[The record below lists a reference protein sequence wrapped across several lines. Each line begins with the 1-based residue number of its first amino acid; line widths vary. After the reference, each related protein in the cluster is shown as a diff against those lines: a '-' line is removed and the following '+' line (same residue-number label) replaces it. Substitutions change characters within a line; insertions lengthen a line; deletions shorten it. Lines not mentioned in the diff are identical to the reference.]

1 MSKIKDKRNSLERF
15 IREQTLGPGINGYRF
30 VDLENEE
37 LVTKTLIKEEPLDY
51 STEILDI
58 VPAAI
63 YSTGIIF
70 PEDKSGTCK
79 EGISLDN
86 NEQTDQKDDAD
97 EQDTQNNSSE
107 DIEATES
114 IELNQMFPRT
124 MGLTCCLDENFLS
137 KKTVEF
143 KVSFRY
149 YQKLKQDKEGKF
161 NNKYGLL
168 CEVNYDEIQNFIAK
182 YELNS
187 FRIRALNEN
196 HFLFLSKL
204 SSKEITQTKTRIRE
218 IQKQIA
224 ETLFDLASSISTIP
238 QITKASCY
246 LSNLKSSIYYE
257 LKNSITNDESRKEL
271 YEVTQ
276 KVELAESITDHFKN
290 LLDIFSGGY
299 GLWQS
304 TPVQRIIKLENI
316 NFPKESR
323 KKSYL
328 HNKSVEEVNITVIKE
343 DGSTSSSLKDIF
355 RFDLDDKI
363 EDYASISA
371 NIQLSRDSRKKSDK
385 VFLKIQLL
393 NTSVA
398 FDEAKQNNNRYYST
412 FNELVNQKSFFGVN
426 LSVKSE
432 YLVPYSN
439 HQYFQEKDNTYCEDT
454 STAFIYDQFKD
465 FAIGHG
471 CSVKWSK
478 EVESLMVETEYLPNC
493 ETPDID
499 PIPRDKS
506 RDAVDDDK
514 GVFVSPLFLE
524 NSKSQEFKWLSVF
537 SDASDN
543 EIVNGLNDFIDSY
556 GRWIDLKRQDEKY
569 QAFYSGIAKQELDK
583 CEGDY
588 LRMKKNI
595 QDFLSGD
602 NNKEKLDSFRLMNT
616 ALFMQL
622 WHSVKVKQDE
632 VNSFICDEAF
642 EHFNISFYKEI
653 ADDKLFSK
661 TESAGWRAFQLAFIL
676 LNLDG
681 IFKPEDDA
689 DWDKRNN
696 WVDLVW
702 FPTGGGKTEAYLG
715 LIALTIINR
724 RKEFKE
730 KGGGTAAIMRYTLR
744 LLTMQQFQRATLV
757 IMALELIRRW
767 GNYKLGDEPINIGLW
782 VGDNSLPNKTSNKV
796 NGVEK
801 DSLISEF
808 EKLNN
813 GAVNKIPFSNC
824 PWCNSKL
831 EGETKIDLEVL
842 DNRLNHYFNNRLH
855 LKCSHE
861 NCSFYY
867 PNRRTKIIPNY
878 HGPIP
883 VCLSD
888 ETIYQHPPALLFGT
902 VDKFAQLA
910 HKVNGQ
916 NNGRNSD
923 SRRIFGTGNWETCKP
938 QVGYLPPDLI
948 IQDELHLLL
957 GPLGSAV
964 ALFESAVDQ
973 LCTREDGTRPKIISS
988 TATTR
993 NTQLQIAALFDRKVN
1008 LFPKPGVEC
1017 DDSFF
1022 AFYKRRFK
1030 STDDKTPEYLS
1041 KRKYIGVLPTGRT
1054 QIWMQMRL
1062 AAIIMTHR
1070 AMFEL
1075 KELGEK
1081 HPIDFDSYPEFE
1093 KAMDYYHTSIS
1104 YFNSLKE
1111 VGKTQS
1117 QVQTYILKE
1126 LRRVFSRVVRPQKL
1140 MHSIYTY
1147 GPIQDSELT
1156 GRLSGEEVKNELK
1169 SVETK
1174 WEANKRFAHFLKEKD
1189 ENGTE
1194 VEKLKSGKI
1203 PREFVVATNMI
1214 SVGIDV
1220 SRFNTIIMNSMPRNT
1235 AEYIQASS
1243 RVARNDYG
1251 LVLTVHHPFRA
1262 RDISHYEKFIEF
1274 HQKMYSYVEPISI
1287 TPFTQK
1293 AVERYMG
1300 LYLATMLR
1308 HRTRFTERDSA
1319 KDISKI
1325 SETDLSDI
1333 ISELT
1338 DYFEKRKVRMN
1349 SYDTLIRNLLKN
1361 ENVEQIKRWIQEA
1374 FSEWQEE
1381 SNRILAD
1388 NKTFVFNNKSA
1399 RSTPPQEQLY
1409 VDIEEYEGNIH
1420 SKKWQVPMSLRV
1432 IEPEAAIKINS
1443 I

>member
-1 MSKIKDKRNSLERF
+1 MSKILAKRDSLERF
-15 IREQTLGPGINGYRF
+15 IRVQTLGPGINGYRY
-30 VDLENEE
+30 VDLENEIF
-37 LVTKTLIKEEPLDY
+37 LRKNLLKEEPINY
-51 STEILDI
+51 TSEILDI

-63 YSTGIIF
+63 YSTGILF
-70 PEDKSGTCK
+70 PEDKSGTCI

-97 EQDTQNNSSE
+97 EQDSQNNSSE
-107 DIEATES
+107 DIGATES

-124 MGLTCCLDENFLS
+124 MGLTCCLDESFLS
-137 KKTVEF
+137 KKTIEF
-143 KVSFRY
+143 KVNFRY

-168 CEVNYDEIQNFIAK
+168 CEVNHEEIQKFIAQ
-182 YELNS
+182 YELKAFKIKTIND
-187 FRIRALNEN
+187 N
-196 HFLFLSKL
+196 HFLLLSKL
-204 SSKEITQTKTRIRE
+204 SSEEITQIKTRIRA

-224 ETLFDLASSISTIP
+224 ETLFDLANSISTIP
-238 QITKASCY
+238 QLTKASCY

-257 LKNSITNDESRKEL
+257 LKNSITNDDTRKKL

-276 KVELAESITDHFKN
+276 KIELAESITDHFRN
-290 LLDIFSGGY
+290 LLDVLSDGY

-304 TPVQRIIKLENI
+304 TPVERIIKLENI
-316 NFPKESR
+316 NFPKEFR
-323 KKSYL
+323 KLSYL
-328 HNKSVEEVNITVIKE
+328 HNKSVEEVKITVIKE
-343 DGSTSSSLKDIF
+343 DGSTSSGLKDIF
-355 RFDLDDKI
+355 RFDLDDKK

-385 VFLKIQLL
+385 IFLKIQLI
-393 NTSVA
+393 NTSIA
-398 FDEAKQNNNRYYST
+398 FDEAKQNDNRYYST

-426 LSVKSE
+426 LSVESD

-439 HQYFQEKDNTYCEDT
+439 HEYFQEKDNTYSEDT
-454 STAFIYDQFKD
+454 TTAFIYDQFKD

-478 EVESLMVETEYLPNC
+478 QGEPLKVETEYLPSC

-506 RDAVDDDK
+506 RDALNYK
-514 GVFVSPLFLE
+514 NGGFVSPLFLE

-537 SDASDN
+537 SDASDI
-543 EIVNGLNDFIDSY
+543 EIIKGLIDFVDSY
-556 GRWIDLKRQDEKY
+556 GSWIELKRQDEKY
-569 QAFYSGIAKQELDK
+569 KGIYSGIAKQELDK
-583 CEGDY
+583 CEDDY

-595 QDFLSGD
+595 QYFLSG
-602 NNKEKLDSFRLMNT
+602 NNNREKLDSFRLMN
-616 ALFMQL
+616 AAMFMQL
-622 WHSVKVKQDE
+622 WHSVKTKEDE
-632 VNSFICDEAF
+632 VNSFINDEEF
-642 EHFNISFYKEI
+642 EHFNFLFYREI

-681 IFKPEDDA
+681 IFKPENDVN
-689 DWDKRNN
+689 WDKRNN

-757 IMALELIRRW
+757 VMALELIRRW
-767 GNYKLGDEPINIGLW
+767 GNFELGNEPINIGLW
-782 VGDNSLPNKTSNKV
+782 VGKNSIPNSNI
-796 NGVEK
+796 
-801 DSLISEF
+801 DLIYEY
-808 EKLNN
+808 EHKLNLKKEN
-813 GAVNKIPFSNC
+813 RIPFNNC
-824 PWCNSKL
+824 PWCNSEIK
-831 EGETKIDLEVL
+831 GETKEDTEASSSVY
-842 DNRLNHYFNNRLH
+842 NQNKVH
-855 LKCSHE
+855 LKCT
-861 NCSFYY
+861 NQKCSFSFGLG
-867 PNRRTKIIPNY
+867 RISRKRQDQ
-878 HGPIP
+878 GPIP

-916 NNGRNSD
+916 NNGRNAD
-923 SRRIFGTGNWETCKP
+923 SRRIFGTGNWETGKP
-938 QVGYLPPDLI
+938 QDGYLPPDLI

-1022 AFYKRRFK
+1022 AFYKRRFR
-1030 STDDKTPEYLS
+1030 SMDDKTPEYLS

-1062 AAIIMTHR
+1062 VAIIMIHR
-1070 AMFEL
+1070 AIFEL
-1075 KELGEK
+1075 KELGEN

-1093 KAMDYYHTSIS
+1093 KAMDYYHTAIS

-1140 MHSIYTY
+1140 MHSLYTY
-1147 GPIQDSELT
+1147 GPIQESELT

-1174 WEANKRFAHFLKEKD
+1174 WEAKKRFARS
-1189 ENGTE
+1189 ENNE
-1194 VEKLKSGKI
+1194 LIRGKV
-1203 PREFVVATNMI
+1203 PPEFVVATNMI

-1274 HQKMYSYVEPISI
+1274 HEKMYSYVEPISI

-1308 HRTRFTERDSA
+1308 HRTRFTERLSA
-1319 KDISKI
+1319 SEISKI
-1325 SETDLSDI
+1325 SEKELSNI

-1338 DYFEKRKVRMN
+1338 DYFEKRKDRMN
-1349 SYDTLIRNLLKN
+1349 TYDTLISNLLKN
-1361 ENVEQIKRWIQEA
+1361 ENVEQIKRWIQDA
-1374 FSEWQEE
+1374 FSEWKEE
-1381 SNRILAD
+1381 SNRTLED

>member
-1 MSKIKDKRNSLERF
+1 MSKILNKRSSLEWF
-15 IREQTLGPGINGYRF
+15 IREQTLGPGINGYRY

-37 LVTKTLIKEEPLDY
+37 LVFKTLIKEQPINY
-51 STEILDI
+51 SSEILDI

-63 YSTGIIF
+63 YSTGILF
-70 PEDKSGTCK
+70 PEDKSGTSK

-86 NEQTDQKDDAD
+86 NEQNDQKDDAD
-97 EQDTQNNSSE
+97 EQDFQNNSFE
-107 DIEATES
+107 DIEATVS

-124 MGLTCCLDENFLS
+124 MGLTCCLDESFLS
-137 KKTVEF
+137 EKTIEF
-143 KVSFRY
+143 KINFRY

-168 CEVNYDEIQNFIAK
+168 CEVNHEEIQSFITK

-187 FRIRALNEN
+187 FRIRTINEN
-196 HFLFLSKL
+196 HFLLLSKL
-204 SSKEITQTKTRIRE
+204 SSEEITQIKTRIRA

-224 ETLFDLASSISTIP
+224 ETLFDLSNAISTIP
-238 QITKASCY
+238 QLTKASCY
-246 LSNLKSSIYYE
+246 LSNLKSSLYYE
-257 LKNSITNDESRKEL
+257 LKNSITNDETRKKL

-276 KVELAESITDHFKN
+276 KIELAESITDHFRN
-290 LLDIFSGGY
+290 LLDVFSGGY

-304 TPVQRIIKLENI
+304 TPVERIIKLENL

-323 KKSYL
+323 KISYL
-328 HNKSVEEVNITVIKE
+328 HNKAIEEVNIIVIKE
-343 DGSTSSSLKDIF
+343 DGSTSSGLKDIF
-355 RFDLDDKI
+355 RFDLDDKK

-371 NIQLSRDSRKKSDK
+371 NIQLSRDSRKKNDK
-385 VFLKIQLL
+385 IFFKIQLI
-393 NTSVA
+393 NTSIA
-398 FDEAKQNNNRYYST
+398 YDEAKQNDNRYYST
-412 FNELVNQKSFFGVN
+412 FNELVNHKSFFGVN
-426 LSVKSE
+426 LSVKSN

-439 HQYFQEKDNTYCEDT
+439 HEYSQEKDNTYSEDT
-454 STAFIYDQFKD
+454 TTAFIYEQFKD

-478 EVESLMVETEYLPNC
+478 QGEPLKVETEYLPSC

-506 RDAVDDDK
+506 RDALKDK
-514 GVFVSPLFLE
+514 NGGFVSPLFLE

-537 SDASDN
+537 SDASDT
-543 EIVNGLNDFIDSY
+543 EIIKGLFDFVDSY
-556 GRWIDLKRQDEKY
+556 GSWIELKRQDEKY
-569 QAFYSGIAKQELDK
+569 KGIYSGIAKQELDK
-583 CEGDY
+583 CEDDY

-595 QDFLSGD
+595 QDFLSG
-602 NNKEKLDSFRLMNT
+602 NNNREKLDSFRLMN
-616 ALFMQL
+616 AAMFMQL
-622 WHSVKVKQDE
+622 WHSVKTKEDE
-632 VNSFICDEAF
+632 VNSFINDEEF
-642 EHFNISFYKEI
+642 EHFNFLFYREI

-681 IFKPEDDA
+681 IFKPENDVN
-689 DWDKRNN
+689 WDKRNN

-715 LIALTIINR
+715 LIALTIIYR

-757 IMALELIRRW
+757 VMALELIRRW
-767 GNYKLGDEPINIGLW
+767 GNFELGDEPINIGLW
-782 VGDNSLPNKTSNKV
+782 VGKNSIPNSNI
-796 NGVEK
+796 
-801 DSLISEF
+801 DLIYEY
-808 EKLNN
+808 EHKLNLKKEN
-813 GAVNKIPFSNC
+813 RIPFNNC
-824 PWCNSKL
+824 PWCNSEIK
-831 EGETKIDLEVL
+831 GETKEDTEASSSVY
-842 DNRLNHYFNNRLH
+842 NQNKVH
-855 LKCSHE
+855 LKCT
-861 NCSFYY
+861 NQKCSFSFGLG
-867 PNRRTKIIPNY
+867 RISRKRQDQ
-878 HGPIP
+878 GPIP

-916 NNGRNSD
+916 NNGRNAD
-923 SRRIFGTGNWETCKP
+923 SRRIFGTGNWETGKP
-938 QVGYLPPDLI
+938 QDGYLPPDLI

-993 NTQLQIAALFDRKVN
+993 NTPLQIAALFDRKVN

-1030 STDDKTPEYLS
+1030 RIEDKTPEYLS

-1070 AMFEL
+1070 AIFEL
-1075 KELGEK
+1075 KELGEN
-1081 HPIDFDSYPEFE
+1081 HPIDFESYKDFE
-1093 KAMDYYHTSIS
+1093 KAMDYYHTTIS

-1140 MHSIYTY
+1140 MHSLYTY
-1147 GPIQDSELT
+1147 GPIQESELT

-1174 WEANKRFAHFLKEKD
+1174 WEAKKRFANLE
-1189 ENGTE
+1189 EGE
-1194 VEKLKSGKI
+1194 LVRGKI
-1203 PREFVVATNMI
+1203 PPEFVVATNMI

-1220 SRFNTIIMNSMPRNT
+1220 SRFSTIIMNSMPRNT

-1274 HQKMYSYVEPISI
+1274 HEKMYSYVEPISI

-1308 HRTRFTERDSA
+1308 HRTRFTERLSA
-1319 KDISKI
+1319 SDISTI
-1325 SETDLSDI
+1325 SETELFDI

-1338 DYFEKRKVRMN
+1338 DYFEGRKARMN
-1349 SYDTLIRNLLKN
+1349 TYDTLISNLIKE
-1361 ENVEQIKRWIQEA
+1361 ENVEQIKRWIKEA
-1374 FSEWQEE
+1374 FSEWKEE
-1381 SNRILAD
+1381 SNRTLED

-1432 IEPEAAIKINS
+1432 IEPESAIKINS

>member
-1 MSKIKDKRNSLERF
+1 MSKILKKRESLELF
-15 IREQTLGPGINGYRF
+15 IREQTLGPGINGYRYI
-30 VDLENEE
+30 DLEDEVLTSKVLGNEKPINY
-37 LVTKTLIKEEPLDY
+37 T
-51 STEILDI
+51 TEILDI

-63 YSTGIIF
+63 YSTGILF

-79 EGISLDN
+79 EGVSLDN
-86 NEQTDQKDDAD
+86 NEQIDQKDEAD
-97 EQDTQNNSSE
+97 EQDSQNSSND
-107 DIEATES
+107 DIEATEGV
-114 IELNQMFPRT
+114 ELNQMFPRI
-124 MGLTCCLDENFLS
+124 MGLTCCLNENFLE
-137 KKTVEF
+137 KGTMDF
-143 KVSFRY
+143 KISFRY
-149 YQKLKQDKEGKF
+149 YHKLKQDKEGKF

-168 CEVNYDEIQNFIAK
+168 CEVNYEEIQKYITK

-187 FRIRALNEN
+187 FRIRNINEN
-196 HFLFLSKL
+196 HFLVLSKL
-204 SSKEITQTKTRIRE
+204 SSEEITQLKTRLRD

-224 ETLFDLASSISTIP
+224 EFLFDEANTISTIP
-238 QITKASCY
+238 QLTKASCY

-257 LKNSITNDESRKEL
+257 LKNTITADDLRKKL
-271 YEVTQ
+271 YETTQ
-276 KVELAESITDHFKN
+276 KIELVESINDHLRN
-290 LLDIFSGGY
+290 LLDVNSGGY

-304 TPVQRIIKLENI
+304 KPIEKIVRLENI
-316 NFPKESR
+316 RFEEHLR
-323 KKSYL
+323 KQSFL
-328 HNKSVEEVNITVIKE
+328 FNKANDEAKISVIQE
-343 DGSTSSSLKDIF
+343 DGSTTNGLKDIF
-355 RFDLDDKI
+355 RFDLDDKK
-363 EDYASISA
+363 EDYASLSA
-371 NIQLSRDSRKKSDK
+371 NIQISRDSRKKK
-385 VFLKIQLL
+385 NQIFLKIQLI
-393 NTSVA
+393 NTSVG
-398 FDEAKQNNNRYYST
+398 FDEAKQNDNRYYST

-426 LSVKSE
+426 LSIENNFLVPFNNHE
-432 YLVPYSN
+432 YLPEREDVYS
-439 HQYFQEKDNTYCEDT
+439 EDT
-454 STAFIYDQFKD
+454 TTQFIYDQFKD
-465 FAIGHG
+465 FAVGHG
-471 CSVKWSK
+471 CSVKWNNDSEHQK
-478 EVESLMVETEYLPNC
+478 VETEYLPYC

-506 RDAVDDDK
+506 KSSITYGDN
-514 GVFVSPLFLE
+514 GFVSPLFLE
-524 NSKSQEFKWLSVF
+524 HSKAQEFKWLSIY
-537 SDASDN
+537 SESTN
-543 EIVNGLNDFIDSY
+543 QEIIDSLNSFVDSY
-556 GRWIDLKRQDEKY
+556 GNWIIIKRNEEKY
-569 QAFYSGIAKQELDK
+569 KTQFKNISKQELDK

-588 LRMKKNI
+588 LRMKYNI
-595 QDFLSGD
+595 SNFLSGEI
-602 NNKEKLDSFRLMNT
+602 NSEKLKSFRLMN
-616 ALFMQL
+616 AAMFMQL
-622 WHSVKVKQDE
+622 WHSVKVKQDV
-632 VNSFICDEAF
+632 VNSIISEESFTF
-642 EHFNISFYKEI
+642 FNFDFYKLK
-653 ADDKLFSK
+653 ADDRLFSK

-681 IFKPEDDA
+681 IFKSDEDTE
-689 DWDKRNN
+689 WDKRNN

-744 LLTMQQFQRATLV
+744 LLTMQQFQRASLV

-767 GNYKLGDEPINIGLW
+767 DKYELGQEPINIGLW
-782 VGDNSLPNKTSNKV
+782 VGKNSIPNV
-796 NGVEK
+796 NV
-801 DSLISEF
+801 DLIYEF
-808 EKLNN
+808 EHKLNL
-813 GAVNKIPFSNC
+813 NKENRIPFTNC
-824 PWCNSKL
+824 PWCNSEIK
-831 EGETKIDLEVL
+831 GETKEDTETSSTV
-842 DNRLNHYFNNRLH
+842 FNQNKVH
-855 LKCSHE
+855 LKCT
-861 NCSFYY
+861 NQKCSFSFGLG
-867 PNRRTKIIPNY
+867 RISRKRQDQ
-878 HGPIP
+878 GPIP

-910 HKVNGQ
+910 HKVNGTS
-916 NNGRNSD
+916 NGRNAD
-923 SRRIFGTGNWETCKP
+923 SRRIFGNGNWENGKP
-938 QVGYLPPDLI
+938 NDGYLPPDLI

-964 ALFESAVDQ
+964 ALFESAVNQ

-1022 AFYKRRFK
+1022 AFYRRKFK
-1030 STDDKTPEYLS
+1030 SEEDKNPEYLS
-1041 KRKYIGVLPTGRT
+1041 MRKYIGVLPTGRT

-1070 AMFEL
+1070 AIFEL
-1075 KELGEK
+1075 KELGAN
-1081 HPIDFDSYPEFE
+1081 HPIDFNSFNDFE
-1093 KAMDYYHTSIS
+1093 KAMDYYHTTIS

-1147 GPIQDSELT
+1147 GPIQESELT

-1169 SVETK
+1169 NVETK
-1174 WEANKRFAHFLKEKD
+1174 WNAKNRFANIQDGELIR
-1189 ENGTE
+1189 
-1194 VEKLKSGKI
+1194 GKV
-1203 PREFVVATNMI
+1203 PSEFVVATNMI

-1274 HQKMYSYVEPISI
+1274 HEKMYSYVEPISI

-1308 HRTRFTERDSA
+1308 HTTRFTERLSA
-1319 KDISKI
+1319 NEISSI
-1325 SETDLSDI
+1325 STTELSNI
-1333 ISELT
+1333 VAALIS
-1338 DYFEKRKVRMN
+1338 YFEARKIRMS
-1349 SYDTLIRNLLKN
+1349 SYDKLISNLLKQ
-1361 ENVEQIKRWIQEA
+1361 ENILQIKKWIEEA
-1374 FSEWQEE
+1374 FAEWKEE
-1381 SNRILAD
+1381 SNKTLAD

-1399 RSTPPQEQLY
+1399 RSAPPQEQLY

>member
-1 MSKIKDKRNSLERF
+1 MSKIIDKRNSLERF

-37 LVTKTLIKEEPLDY
+37 LVTKLLIKEDPINY

-63 YSTGIIF
+63 YSTGILF

-86 NEQTDQKDDAD
+86 NEQIDQKDDVD

-124 MGLTCCLDENFLS
+124 MGLTCCLHESFLS
-137 KKTVEF
+137 KKTIEF
-143 KVSFRY
+143 KVNLRY

-161 NNKYGLL
+161 NTKYGLL
-168 CEVNYDEIQNFIAK
+168 CEVNHEEIQNFITK

-187 FRIRALNEN
+187 FRIRAINEN
-196 HFLFLSKL
+196 HFLLLSKL
-204 SSKEITQTKTRIRE
+204 SSEEITQIKTRIRA

-224 ETLFDLASSISTIP
+224 ETLFDLANSNSTIP
-238 QITKASCY
+238 QLTKSSCY

-257 LKNSITNDESRKEL
+257 LKNSITNDETRNKL
-271 YEVTQ
+271 YEITQ
-276 KVELAESITDHFKN
+276 KIELAESITDHFRN
-290 LLDIFSGGY
+290 LLDVYSGGY

-304 TPVQRIIKLENI
+304 TPVERIIKLENI

-323 KKSYL
+323 KISYL
-328 HNKSVEEVNITVIKE
+328 HNKSVEDVNITVIKE
-343 DGSTSSSLKDIF
+343 DDSTSTGLKDIF
-355 RFDLDDKI
+355 RFDLDDKK

-371 NIQLSRDSRKKSDK
+371 NIQLSRDSRKKDNKK
-385 VFLKIQLL
+385 VFLKIQLV
-393 NTSVA
+393 NTSIA
-398 FDEAKQNNNRYYST
+398 FDEAKQNDNRYYST

-426 LSVKSE
+426 LSVESD

-439 HQYFQEKDNTYCEDT
+439 HEYFQEKDNTYSEDT
-454 STAFIYDQFKD
+454 TTAFVYDQFKD
-465 FAIGHG
+465 YAIGHG

-478 EVESLMVETEYLPNC
+478 LGEPLKVVTEYLPNC

-506 RDAVDDDK
+506 RNSVNNDEE
-514 GVFVSPLFLE
+514 GFLSPLFLE

-537 SDASDN
+537 SDATDT
-543 EIVNGLNDFIDSY
+543 EIIKGLNDFVDSY
-556 GRWIDLKRQDEKY
+556 GSWIELKKQDEKY
-569 QAFYSGIAKQELDK
+569 QGIYSGIAKQELDK

-588 LRMKKNI
+588 LRMKQNI

-602 NNKEKLDSFRLMNT
+602 NNREKLDSFRLMN
-616 ALFMQL
+616 AAMLMQL
-622 WHSVKVKQDE
+622 WHSVKVKQDV
-632 VNSFICDEAF
+632 VNSFINDEAF
-642 EHFNISFYKEI
+642 EHFNFSFYKET

-681 IFKPEDDA
+681 IFKPKDDSN
-689 DWDKRNN
+689 WDKRNN

-724 RKEFKE
+724 RKEFKA

-757 IMALELIRRW
+757 VMALELIRRW
-767 GNYKLGDEPINIGLW
+767 GNFELGNEPINIGLW
-782 VGDNSLPNKTSNKV
+782 VGKNSIPNSNI
-796 NGVEK
+796 
-801 DSLISEF
+801 DLIYEY
-808 EKLNN
+808 EHKLNLKKEN
-813 GAVNKIPFSNC
+813 RIPFNNC
-824 PWCNSKL
+824 PWCNSEIK
-831 EGETKIDLEVL
+831 GETKEDAETSSSVY
-842 DNRLNHYFNNRLH
+842 NQNKVH
-855 LKCSHE
+855 LKCT
-861 NCSFYY
+861 NQKCSFSFGLG
-867 PNRRTKIIPNY
+867 RISKKRQDQ
-878 HGPIP
+878 GPIP

-916 NNGRNSD
+916 NNGRNAD
-923 SRRIFGTGNWETCKP
+923 SRRIFGTGNWEAGKP
-938 QVGYLPPDLI
+938 QDGYLPPDLI

-1030 STDDKTPEYLS
+1030 SIDDKTPEYLS

-1070 AMFEL
+1070 AIFEL
-1075 KELGEK
+1075 KDLGEK
-1081 HPIDFDSYPEFE
+1081 HPIEFEYYKDFE
-1093 KAMDYYHTSIS
+1093 KAMDYYHTTIS

-1140 MHSIYTY
+1140 MHSLYTY
-1147 GPIQDSELT
+1147 GPIQESELT

-1174 WEANKRFAHFLKEKD
+1174 WEAKKRFANLIEG
-1189 ENGTE
+1189 EL
-1194 VEKLKSGKI
+1194 VRGKI
-1203 PREFVVATNMI
+1203 PPEFVVATNMI

-1274 HQKMYSYVEPISI
+1274 HEKMYSYVEPISI

-1308 HRTRFTERDSA
+1308 HRTRFTERLSA
-1319 KDISKI
+1319 SDISTI
-1325 SETDLSDI
+1325 SDAELTEI

-1338 DYFEKRKVRMN
+1338 HYFEERKDRMSTYN
-1349 SYDTLIRNLLKN
+1349 TLISNLLKN

-1381 SNRILAD
+1381 SNKILAD
-1388 NKTFVFNNKSA
+1388 NKTFVFNNKSV

>member
-1 MSKIKDKRNSLERF
+1 
-15 IREQTLGPGINGYRF
+15 
-30 VDLENEE
+30 
-37 LVTKTLIKEEPLDY
+37 
-51 STEILDI
+51 
-58 VPAAI
+58 
-63 YSTGIIF
+63 
-70 PEDKSGTCK
+70 
-79 EGISLDN
+79 
-86 NEQTDQKDDAD
+86 
-97 EQDTQNNSSE
+97 
-107 DIEATES
+107 
-114 IELNQMFPRT
+114 
-124 MGLTCCLDENFLS
+124 MGLTCCLDERFLS
-137 KKTVEF
+137 KNTIEF
-143 KVSFRY
+143 KVNFRH

-168 CEVNYDEIQNFIAK
+168 CEVNHEEIQKFINK

-187 FRIRALNEN
+187 FRIRTINEN
-196 HFLFLSKL
+196 SFLLLSKL
-204 SSKEITQTKTRIRE
+204 TSEEINQIKTRIRE

-224 ETLFDLASSISTIP
+224 ENLFDLASSISTIP
-238 QITKASCY
+238 QLTKATCY

-257 LKNSITNDESRKEL
+257 LKNSITDDETRNKL

-276 KVELAESITDHFKN
+276 ILEQAESITDHFRN

-304 TPVQRIIKLENI
+304 TPIERIIKLENI

-323 KKSYL
+323 KISYL
-328 HNKSVEEVNITVIKE
+328 HNKSVEEVKITVTRE
-343 DGSTSSSLKDIF
+343 DGSTSSGLKDIF
-355 RFDLDDKI
+355 RFDLDDKKN
-363 EDYASISA
+363 DYASISA
-371 NIQLSRDSRKKSDK
+371 NIQLSRDSRNKSDK
-385 VFLKIQLL
+385 IFLKIQLV
-393 NTSVA
+393 NTSTA
-398 FDEAKQNNNRYYST
+398 FDKAKQNDNRYYST
-412 FNELVNQKSFFGVN
+412 FNELINLKSFFGVN
-426 LSVKSE
+426 LAIKSE
-432 YLVPYSN
+432 YLVPYNN
-439 HQYFQEKDNTYCEDT
+439 HTYYKEKNNTYSEDT
-454 STAFIYDQFKD
+454 TTAFIYDQFKD
-465 FAIGHG
+465 YAIGHG
-471 CSVKWSK
+471 CSIKWTN
-478 EVESLMVETEYLPNC
+478 LDGMLTVETEYLPNC

-506 RDAVDDDK
+506 KNAIYNDEV
-514 GVFVSPLFLE
+514 GFVSPLFLE
-524 NSKSQEFKWLSVF
+524 NSKTQEFKWLSVF
-537 SDASDN
+537 SDATN
-543 EIVNGLNDFIDSY
+543 EEIVLGLNEFVDAY
-556 GRWIDLKRQDEKY
+556 GEWLELKRKDPKY
-569 QAFYSGIAKQELDK
+569 QSELFDIADQELKK
-583 CEGDY
+583 CEGDFK
-588 LRMKKNI
+588 RMKDNI
-595 QDFLSGD
+595 NNFLSG
-602 NNKEKLDSFRLMNT
+602 NSNKEKLDSFRLMN
-616 ALFMQL
+616 AAMFMQL
-622 WHSVKVKQDE
+622 WHSVKVKQDA
-632 VNSFICDEAF
+632 VNSFINEEVF
-642 EHFNISFYKEI
+642 EYFNFSFYKDI

-681 IFKPEDDA
+681 IFKPQDDGE
-689 DWDKRNN
+689 WDKRNN

-767 GNYKLGDEPINIGLW
+767 GNYELGYEPINIGLW
-782 VGDNSLPNKTSNKV
+782 VGDNSLPNKNEDLK
-796 NGVEK
+796 K
-801 DSLISEF
+801 EF
-808 EKLNN
+808 ENLIKDNK
-813 GAVNKIPFSNC
+813 NKIPFSNC

-831 EGETKIDLEVL
+831 EPETNEDIESITSVFLK
-842 DNRLNHYFNNRLH
+842 NRLH
-855 LKCSHE
+855 LSCSSPR
-861 NCSFYY
+861 CSFHY
-867 PNRRTKIIPNY
+867 PRRRTKARKDQM
-878 HGPIP
+878 PIP

-916 NNGRNSD
+916 NNGRNAD
-923 SRRIFGTGNWETCKP
+923 SRRIFGMGNWEDGKP
-938 QVGYLPPDLI
+938 QEGYLPPDLI

-1022 AFYKRRFK
+1022 TFYKRRFK
-1030 STDDKTPEYLS
+1030 SIDDKNPEYLS
-1041 KRKYIGVLPTGRT
+1041 KRKYIGFLPTGRT

-1070 AMFEL
+1070 AIFEL

-1081 HPIDFDSYPEFE
+1081 HPVDFDSYLYFD
-1093 KAMDYYHTSIS
+1093 KAMDYYHTTIS

-1140 MHSIYTY
+1140 MHSLYTY
-1147 GPIQDSELT
+1147 GPIQESELT

-1169 SVETK
+1169 SVESK
-1174 WEANKRFAHFLKEKD
+1174 WIAKKRFASC
-1189 ENGTE
+1189 ENNE
-1194 VEKLKSGKI
+1194 LIRGKV
-1203 PREFVVATNMI
+1203 PPEFVVATNMI

-1274 HQKMYSYVEPISI
+1274 HEKMYSYVEPISI

-1300 LYLATMLR
+1300 LYLATMIR
-1308 HRTRFTERDSA
+1308 HRTRFIERLSA
-1319 KDISKI
+1319 NGISSI
-1325 SETDLSDI
+1325 SETELSNI

-1338 DYFEKRKVRMN
+1338 QYFEERKERMN
-1349 SYDTLIRNLLKN
+1349 SYDVLISNLLKN
-1361 ENVEQIKRWIQEA
+1361 ENVEQIKSWIQEA
-1374 FSEWQEE
+1374 FSEWKEE
-1381 SNRILAD
+1381 SNKVLAD
-1388 NKTFVFNNKSA
+1388 NKTLVFNNKSA
-1399 RSTPPQEQLY
+1399 RSNPPQEQLY

>member
-1 MSKIKDKRNSLERF
+1 MSKILGKRNSLERF
-15 IREQTLGPGINGYRF
+15 IREQTLGPGINGYRY
-30 VDLENEE
+30 VDLEDEALLSKN
-37 LVTKTLIKEEPLDY
+37 LLKEESIKY
-51 STEILDI
+51 SSEILDI

-63 YSTGIIF
+63 YSTGILF
-70 PEDKSGTCK
+70 PEEIK
-79 EGISLDN
+79 EEGNSSSQLEIIN
-86 NEQTDQKDDAD
+86 NEIISDDNETEKDS
-97 EQDTQNNSSE
+97 QDFSGQDVESQ
-107 DIEATES
+107 DS
-114 IELNQMFPRT
+114 IELNQQFPKT
-124 MGLTCCLDENFLS
+124 MGLTCCLDEKFLNDG
-137 KKTVEF
+137 TIEF
-143 KVSFRY
+143 KVTFRY

-168 CEVNYDEIQNFIAK
+168 CEVNFEEIQKFITK

-187 FRIRALNEN
+187 FRTKTINEN
-196 HFLFLSKL
+196 NFLLLSKL
-204 SSKEITQTKTRIRE
+204 SSEEITQIKTRIRD
-218 IQKQIA
+218 IQKHIA
-224 ETLFDLASSISTIP
+224 ENLFDLATSITTIP
-238 QITKASCY
+238 QLTKASCY

-257 LKNSITNDESRKEL
+257 LKNSVTNDETRNKL

-276 KVELAESITDHFKN
+276 QIELAESITDHFRN
-290 LLDIFSGGY
+290 LLDVSSGGY

-304 TPVQRIIKLENI
+304 TLVERRIKLENI
-316 NFPKESR
+316 KFPKER
-323 KKSYL
+323 KKISYL
-328 HNKSVEEVNITVIKE
+328 YNKSVEEVKISVTKE
-343 DGSTSSSLKDIF
+343 DGSNSIGLKDIF
-355 RFDLDDKI
+355 RFDLDDKK
-363 EDYASISA
+363 EDSA
-371 NIQLSRDSRKKSDK
+371 GLSCNIQLSRETRDSHKYTDK
-385 VFLKIQLL
+385 VFLKIQLI
-393 NTSVA
+393 NTSIA
-398 FDEAKQNNNRYYST
+398 YRKEETRFYSV

-426 LSVKSE
+426 ISIESE
-432 YLVPYSN
+432 NLMPYN
-439 HQYFQEKDNTYCEDT
+439 NNKFPQEKDNTYSEDT
-454 STAFIYDQFKD
+454 TTAFIYNQFKD

-478 EVESLMVETEYLPNC
+478 QGELFKVETEYLPYC

-499 PIPRDKS
+499 PIPRNKS
-506 RDAVDDDK
+506 KNAVSDDEV
-514 GVFVSPLFLE
+514 GFVSPLFLE

-537 SDASDN
+537 SDATDD
-543 EIVNGLNDFIDSY
+543 EIVNGLNDFVDSY
-556 GRWIDLKRQDEKY
+556 GMWIEIKRKDPKY
-569 QAFYSGIAKQELDK
+569 QGNYLGIANQELKK
-583 CEGDY
+583 CQDDY

-595 QDFLSGD
+595 NYFLSG
-602 NNKEKLDSFRLMNT
+602 NPNKEKLASFRLMN
-616 ALFMQL
+616 AAMFMQL
-622 WHSVKVKQDE
+622 WHSVKAKDGKVVSVMEQNDFTFF
-632 VNSFICDEAF
+632 NSE
-642 EHFNISFYKEI
+642 FYI
-653 ADDKLFSK
+653 NADDKLFPPY
-661 TESAGWRAFQLAFIL
+661 TQSAGWRAFQLAFIL

-689 DWDKRNN
+689 EWDKRNN

-767 GNYKLGDEPINIGLW
+767 GSYELGDEPINIGLW
-782 VGDNSLPNKTSNKV
+782 VGKNSIPNSNI
-796 NGVEK
+796 
-801 DSLISEF
+801 DLIYEY
-808 EKLNN
+808 EHKLNLKKEN
-813 GAVNKIPFSNC
+813 RIPFNNC
-824 PWCNSKL
+824 PWCNSEIK
-831 EGETKIDLEVL
+831 GETKEDTETSSSVYNQ
-842 DNRLNHYFNNRLH
+842 NRVN
-855 LKCSHE
+855 LKCT
-861 NCSFYY
+861 NQKCSFSFGLG
-867 PNRRTKIIPNY
+867 RISKKRQDQ
-878 HGPIP
+878 GPIP

-916 NNGRNSD
+916 NNGRNTD
-923 SRRIFGTGNWETCKP
+923 SRRIFGTGNWEQGKP
-938 QVGYLPPDLI
+938 NDGYLPPDLI

-993 NTQLQIAALFDRKVN
+993 NTQLQIAALFDRRVN

-1022 AFYKRRFK
+1022 SFYKRRFK
-1030 STDDKTPEYLS
+1030 SIDDKTPEYLS

-1070 AMFEL
+1070 AIFEL
-1075 KELGEK
+1075 NELGEK
-1081 HPIDFDSYPEFE
+1081 HPIDFDSYQEFE
-1093 KAMDYYHTSIS
+1093 KVMDYYHTTIS

-1140 MHSIYTY
+1140 MHSLYTY
-1147 GPIQDSELT
+1147 GPIQESELT

-1169 SVETK
+1169 SVESK
-1174 WEANKRFAHFLKEKD
+1174 WNAKKRFASIEND
-1189 ENGTE
+1189 ELI
-1194 VEKLKSGKI
+1194 KGKV
-1203 PREFVVATNMI
+1203 PPEFVVATNMI

-1262 RDISHYEKFIEF
+1262 RDISHYEKFNEF
-1274 HQKMYSYVEPISI
+1274 HEKMYSYVEPISI

-1308 HRTRFTERDSA
+1308 HRTRFTERLSA
-1319 KDISKI
+1319 SDISTI
-1325 SETDLSDI
+1325 SEAELSDL

-1338 DYFEKRKVRMN
+1338 VYFEKRKVRMN
-1349 SYDTLIRNLLKN
+1349 TYETLICNLLKN
-1361 ENVEQIKRWIQEA
+1361 ENVEHIKRWIQEA
-1374 FSEWQEE
+1374 FSEWNEE
-1381 SNRILAD
+1381 SNKVLAD

-1399 RSTPPQEQLY
+1399 RSNPPQEQLY
-1409 VDIEEYEGNIH
+1409 IDIEEYEGNIH
-1420 SKKWQVPMSLRV
+1420 SKKWQIPMSLRV

>member
-1 MSKIKDKRNSLERF
+1 MSKILDKRNSLERF
-15 IREQTLGPGINGYRF
+15 IREQTLGPGINGYRY
-30 VDLENEE
+30 VDLEDEI
-37 LVTKTLIKEEPLDY
+37 LLSKILHKEEPIKY
-51 STEILDI
+51 SSEILDI

-63 YSTGIIF
+63 YSTGILF
-70 PEDKSGTCK
+70 PEEIK
-79 EGISLDN
+79 EDGNSSCQLEIIN
-86 NEQTDQKDDAD
+86 NEIISDDNETEKDS
-97 EQDTQNNSSE
+97 QDFSGQDVESQ
-107 DIEATES
+107 DS
-114 IELNQMFPRT
+114 IELNQQFPKT
-124 MGLTCCLDENFLS
+124 MGLTCCLKEEFLNEG
-137 KKTVEF
+137 TLEF
-143 KVSFRY
+143 KVTFRY

-168 CEVNYDEIQNFIAK
+168 CEVNSEEIQKFITK

-187 FRIRALNEN
+187 FRTRTINEN
-196 HFLFLSKL
+196 RFLLLSKL
-204 SSKEITQTKTRIRE
+204 SSEEITQIKTRIRD
-218 IQKQIA
+218 IQKDIA
-224 ETLFDLASSISTIP
+224 DNLFDLATSITTIP
-238 QITKASCY
+238 QLTKTSCY

-257 LKNSITNDESRKEL
+257 LKNSITNEETRNKL

-276 KVELAESITDHFKN
+276 QIELAENITDHFRN
-290 LLDIFSGGY
+290 LLDVSSGGY

-304 TPVQRIIKLENI
+304 ALVERRIKLENI
-316 NFPKESR
+316 KFPKER
-323 KKSYL
+323 KKISYL
-328 HNKSVEEVNITVIKE
+328 YNKSVEEVKISITNE
-343 DGSTSSSLKDIF
+343 DGSTSIGLKDFF
-355 RFDLDDKI
+355 RFDLDDKK
-363 EDYASISA
+363 EDYAALSC
-371 NIQLSRDSRKKSDK
+371 NIQLSRETRDSLKNTDK
-385 VFLKIQLL
+385 VFLKIQLI
-393 NTSVA
+393 NTSIEYRKEETR
-398 FDEAKQNNNRYYST
+398 FYSV
-412 FNELVNQKSFFGVN
+412 FNELVNQKSFFGVKISIESEN
-426 LSVKSE
+426 LI
-432 YLVPYSN
+432 PYNN
-439 HQYFQEKDNTYCEDT
+439 HKYPQEKDNTYSEDT
-454 STAFIYDQFKD
+454 TTAFTYDQFKD

-478 EVESLMVETEYLPNC
+478 QGEPLKVETEYLPYC

-506 RDAVDDDK
+506 KNAIYDNEV
-514 GVFVSPLFLE
+514 GFVSPLFLE

-537 SDASDN
+537 SNATN
-543 EIVNGLNDFIDSY
+543 EEIVSGLNEFVDSY
-556 GRWIDLKRQDEKY
+556 GNWIKLKRLDGKY
-569 QAFYSGIAKQELDK
+569 QTIYSGIAKQELDK

-595 QDFLSGD
+595 NDFLSG
-602 NNKEKLDSFRLMNT
+602 NSNKEKLDSFRLMN
-616 ALFMQL
+616 AAMFMQL
-622 WHSVKVKQDE
+622 WHSVKTKQDE
-632 VNSFICDEAF
+632 VNSFMNDGVF
-642 EHFNISFYKEI
+642 EHFNFSFYKEI

-681 IFKPEDDA
+681 IFKPENDA
-689 DWDKRNN
+689 EWDKRNN

-744 LLTMQQFQRATLV
+744 LLTMQQFQRASLV

-767 GNYKLGDEPINIGLW
+767 GNYELGNEPINIGLW
-782 VGDNSLPNKTSNKV
+782 VGDNSLPNKIDDLIIEYENLK
-796 NGVEK
+796 NEK
-801 DSLISEF
+801 S
-808 EKLNN
+808 
-813 GAVNKIPFSNC
+813 NKIPFSSC

-831 EGETKIDLEVL
+831 
-842 DNRLNHYFNNRLH
+842 N
-855 LKCSHE
+855 
-861 NCSFYY
+861 
-867 PNRRTKIIPNY
+867 
-878 HGPIP
+878 PIP
-883 VCLSD
+883 TGTRVTDVNDTYNFNRAHLFCDNIKCNFSEPDFFEDDNLKGAIPLNLCD
-888 ETIYQHPPALLFGT
+888 ETIYQHPPSLLFGT

-916 NNGRNSD
+916 NNGRNAD
-923 SRRIFGTGNWETCKP
+923 SRRIFGTGNWEQGKP
-938 QVGYLPPDLI
+938 KDGYLPPDLI
-948 IQDELHLLL
+948 IQDELHLLI

-973 LCTREDGTRPKIISS
+973 LCTREDGIRPKIISS

-1030 STDDKTPEYLS
+1030 SIDNNTPEYLS

-1070 AMFEL
+1070 AIFEL
-1075 KELGEK
+1075 KELSEH
-1081 HPIDFDSYPEFE
+1081 HPIEFESYQDFE
-1093 KAMDYYHTSIS
+1093 KAMDYYHTTIS

-1140 MHSIYTY
+1140 MQSLYTY
-1147 GPIQDSELT
+1147 GPIKESELT

-1169 SVETK
+1169 SVESK
-1174 WEANKRFAHFLKEKD
+1174 WNAKKRFANI
-1189 ENGTE
+1189 ENNE
-1194 VEKLKSGKI
+1194 LFRGKV
-1203 PREFVVATNMI
+1203 PPEFVVATNMI

-1274 HQKMYSYVEPISI
+1274 HEKMYSYVEPISI

-1293 AVERYMG
+1293 AVERYLG

-1308 HRTRFTERDSA
+1308 HRIPRFTERLSA
-1319 KDISKI
+1319 SEISTI
-1325 SETDLSDI
+1325 SEAELSDI

-1338 DYFEKRKVRMN
+1338 DYFEERKVRMHT
-1349 SYDTLIRNLLKN
+1349 YDTLISNLLKN

-1374 FSEWQEE
+1374 FTEWREE
-1381 SNRILAD
+1381 SNKVLAD
-1388 NKTFVFNNKSA
+1388 DKTFVFNNKSA
-1399 RSTPPQEQLY
+1399 KSTPPQEQLY

-1420 SKKWQVPMSLRV
+1420 SRKWQVPMSLRV

>member
-1 MSKIKDKRNSLERF
+1 MSKIIDKRNSLVRF
-15 IREQTLGPGINGYRF
+15 IREQTLGPGINGYRY
-30 VDLENEE
+30 VDLENEI
-37 LVTKTLIKEEPLDY
+37 LVRKYLHREEPINY
-51 STEILDI
+51 SSEILDI

-63 YSTGIIF
+63 YSTGMLF
-70 PEDKSGTCK
+70 PEDKSGTYK
-79 EGISLDN
+79 EGIYLDN

-97 EQDTQNNSSE
+97 EKDSQNNSSE

-114 IELNQMFPRT
+114 VEINQMFPRT
-124 MGLTCCLDENFLS
+124 MGLTCCLDESFLS
-137 KKTVEF
+137 KKTIEF
-143 KVSFRY
+143 RVNLRH

-161 NNKYGLL
+161 NNRYGLL
-168 CEVNYDEIQNFIAK
+168 CEVSHVDIQNFITK
-182 YELNS
+182 YELNY
-187 FRIRALNEN
+187 FRIREINEN
-196 HFLFLSKL
+196 HFLLLSKL
-204 SSKEITQTKTRIRE
+204 SSEEITQIKTRIRE

-224 ETLFDLASSISTIP
+224 ESNFDLANSISTIP
-238 QITKASCY
+238 QLTKASCY

-257 LKNSITNDESRKEL
+257 LKNSITKDEIRKNL

-276 KVELAESITDHFKN
+276 KIELAESITDHFRN
-290 LLDIFSGGY
+290 LLDVFSGGY

-304 TPVQRIIKLENI
+304 TPVERIIKLENI

-323 KKSYL
+323 KISYL
-328 HNKSVEEVNITVIKE
+328 NNKSVEEVNITVTKE
-343 DGSTSSSLKDIF
+343 DGSTSSGLKDIF
-355 RFDLDDKI
+355 RFDLDEKK

-371 NIQLSRDSRKKSDK
+371 NIQFSRDSRKKSDK
-385 VFLKIQLL
+385 IFLKIQLI
-393 NTSVA
+393 NTSIA
-398 FDEAKQNNNRYYST
+398 FDEAKQNDNRYYST

-426 LSVKSE
+426 LSVKSD

-439 HQYFQEKDNTYCEDT
+439 HEYSQEKDNTYSEET
-454 STAFIYDQFKD
+454 TTAFIYNQFKD

-478 EVESLMVETEYLPNC
+478 QGESLKVETEYLPNC

-506 RDAVDDDK
+506 RDAVNDGK
-514 GVFVSPLFLE
+514 GGFVSPLFLE

-537 SDASDN
+537 SDATDT
-543 EIVNGLNDFIDSY
+543 EIIKALNDFVDSY
-556 GRWIDLKRQDEKY
+556 GSWIELKRQNEKY
-569 QAFYSGIAKQELDK
+569 QGIYSGIAKQELDK

-595 QDFLSGD
+595 HDSLSGD
-602 NNKEKLDSFRLMNT
+602 KNRENIDSFRLMN
-616 ALFMQL
+616 AAMFMQL
-622 WHSVKVKQDE
+622 WHSVKTKKDE
-632 VNSFICDEAF
+632 VNSFINDEAF
-642 EHFNISFYKEI
+642 EHFNFFFYKEI

-681 IFKPEDDA
+681 IFKPENGA
-689 DWDKRNN
+689 SWDKRNN

-730 KGGGTAAIMRYTLR
+730 NGGGTAAIMRYTLR

-757 IMALELIRRW
+757 VMALELIRRW
-767 GNYKLGDEPINIGLW
+767 GNFELGNEPINIGLW
-782 VGDNSLPNKTSNKV
+782 VGKNSIPNSNI
-796 NGVEK
+796 
-801 DSLISEF
+801 DLIYEY
-808 EKLNN
+808 EHKLNLKKEN
-813 GAVNKIPFSNC
+813 RIPFNNC
-824 PWCNSKL
+824 PWCNSEIK
-831 EGETKIDLEVL
+831 GETKEDTEASSSIYNQNKV
-842 DNRLNHYFNNRLH
+842 H
-855 LKCSHE
+855 LKCT
-861 NCSFYY
+861 NQKCSFSFGLG
-867 PNRRTKIIPNY
+867 RISRKRQDQ
-878 HGPIP
+878 GPIP

-916 NNGRNSD
+916 NNGRNAD
-923 SRRIFGTGNWETCKP
+923 SRRIFGTGNWEAGKP
-938 QVGYLPPDLI
+938 KNGYLPPDLI

-1022 AFYKRRFK
+1022 AFYRRTYK
-1030 STDDKTPEYLS
+1030 CIVDKTPEYLS

-1070 AMFEL
+1070 AMFEF

-1081 HPIDFDSYPEFE
+1081 HPIEFDFYSDFE
-1093 KAMDYYHTSIS
+1093 KAMDYYHTTIS

-1126 LRRVFSRVVRPQKL
+1126 LRRVFSRVIRPQKL
-1140 MHSIYTY
+1140 MHSLYTY
-1147 GPIQDSELT
+1147 GPIQESELT

-1174 WEANKRFAHFLKEKD
+1174 WEAKKRFARS
-1189 ENGTE
+1189 ENNE
-1194 VEKLKSGKI
+1194 LIRGKV
-1203 PREFVVATNMI
+1203 PPEFVVATNMI

-1251 LVLTVHHPFRA
+1251 IVITVHHPFRA

-1274 HQKMYSYVEPISI
+1274 HEKMYSYVEPISI
-1287 TPFTQK
+1287 TPFTHK

-1308 HRTRFTERDSA
+1308 HRTRFTERLSA
-1319 KDISKI
+1319 SDISTI
-1325 SETDLSDI
+1325 SESELFDI

-1338 DYFEKRKVRMN
+1338 DYFEGRKARMN
-1349 SYDTLIRNLLKN
+1349 AYDKLISNLIKE
-1361 ENVEQIKRWIQEA
+1361 ENVEQINKWILEA
-1374 FSEWQEE
+1374 FSEWKEE
-1381 SNRILAD
+1381 SNRTLED

-1409 VDIEEYEGNIH
+1409 VDIEEYEGSIH
-1420 SKKWQVPMSLRV
+1420 SKKWQIPMSLRV